1 MSNIDGVWAIDMET
15 PRGQRKGTL
24 SLKTDGTTASG
35 SLQGEKMTVE
45 FDDGRVRNNAVRWKS
60 EISVPMLPGKW
71 MITFTARIEGDEVSG
86 TIDAP
91 KMQLATFRGS
101 RSD

>member
-1 MSNIDGVWAIDMET
+1 MSDIDGVWAIDMDT
-15 PRGQRKGTL
+15 PRGMRKGTL
-24 SLKTDGTTASG
+24 SLKTDGATASG
-35 SLQGEKMTVE
+35 SLAGEKMTVE
-45 FDDGRVRNNAVRWKS
+45 FDRGRVRANAVRWKS

-71 MITFTARIEGDEVSG
+71 TVTFTAQVQGDEVSG

-91 KMQLATFRGS
+91 KMRLATFRGS